1 MFLLVNPLLI
11 EDASLTSLQT
21 EAFCPQNR
29 YKTSSGRERVS
40 ATHTALSDQQ
50 DHPKRERSIGSALG
64 LLTDSSSLETNQC
77 PLPEQVPGGLESELL
92 SLA

>member
-1 MFLLVNPLLI
+1 MFLLVNLLLI

-21 EAFCPQNR
+21 EAFCLQNR

-40 ATHTALSDQQ
+40 ATHSSLRPARPPQEG
-50 DHPKRERSIGSALG
+50 REHSVLL
-64 LLTDSSSLETNQC
+64 LLTDSSSLGANRC
-77 PLPEQVPGGLESELL
+77 PLPEQVSGCLESEHL